1 MKRFILLAVAT
12 VFFALQIVV
21 RTAEAIELD
30 KDIRT
35 VPLNGTGDTVVLT
48 LEQVKKGKRIF
59 NDSCAQCHEGGRT
72 KTNPNVNLSTVVLA
86 GAEPPRDN
94 IAALVDYIQNPTT
107 YDGEIEIYELHPSTR
122 SADIFPEMRNLTE
135 EDLEAVSGHILLQ
148 QKIRGIR
155 WGGGKVYN

>member
-12 VFFALQIVV
+12 VFFALQIAV
-21 RTAEAIELD
+21 TSAAAIELD
-30 KDIRT
+30 EDIRT
-35 VPLNGTGDTVVLT
+35 VPLNEAGDTVVLS
-48 LEQVKKGKRIF
+48 LKQVKTGKRLF
-59 NDSCAQCHEGGRT
+59 NDTCAQCHEGGRT
-72 KTNPNVNLSTVVLA
+72 KTNPNVNLSTVVLS

-94 IAALVDYIQNPTT
+94 IAALVDYMQNPTT

-135 EDLEAVSGHILLQ
+135 EDLEAVAGHILLQ

>member
-12 VFFALQIVV
+12 VFFALQIGVT
-21 RTAEAIELD
+21 TAAAIELD
-30 KDIRT
+30 EEIRT
-35 VPLNGTGDTVVLT
+35 VPLNETGDNVVLS
-48 LEQVKKGKRIF
+48 LKQVKQGKRLF
-59 NDSCAQCHEGGRT
+59 NDTCAQCHEGGRT
-72 KTNPNVNLSTVVLA
+72 KTNPNVNLSTVVLS

-94 IAALVDYIQNPTT
+94 VAALVDYIKNPTT

>member
-12 VFFALQIVV
+12 VFFAFQIAVA
-21 RTAEAIELD
+21 TAAAIELD
-30 KDIRT
+30 EDIRT
-35 VPLNGTGDTVVLT
+35 VPLNEQGETTVLS
-48 LEQVKKGKRIF
+48 LEQVKQGKRLF

-72 KTNPNVNLSTVVLA
+72 KTNPNVNLSTVTLS

-94 IAALVDYIQNPTT
+94 LAALVDYMKNPTT
-107 YDGEIEIYELHPSTR
+107 YDGEYEIYELHPSTR
-122 SADIFPEMRNLTE
+122 SSDLFPEMRNLTE
-135 EDLEAVSGHILLQ
+135 DDLEAIAGHILLE